1 MDINV
6 EGLDQLVQ
14 KGQELSTIL
23 KNQDVLR
30 FMELAAQM
38 GSTFSEIIPKRT
50 DSLVF
55 PSEVRS
61 ILRIS
66 NSTLK
71 QYCRE
76 GRLTPVLTPP
86 RGKTKFWLSQVL
98 AIPEKA

>member
-6 EGLDQLVQ
+6 EGLDQLVR
-14 KGQELSTIL
+14 KGQELSNIL
-23 KNQDVLR
+23 KNQDVLG